1 MNFMRPVEN
10 QFRGIK
16 SKMFSLYVAEDDS
29 LKYVLTLGEPVE
41 KYIYKPSE
49 NKILWLN
56 SMVSAELMEQY
67 ALWVVNLKNIRIARL
82 TEELKE

>member
-1 MNFMRPVEN
+1 MRPVEN

>member
-1 MNFMRPVEN
+1 MNFMKPVEN

-56 SMVSAELMEQY
+56 SMVSTELME
-67 ALWVVNLKNIRIARL
+67 
-82 TEELKE
+82 

>member
-1 MNFMRPVEN
+1 
-10 QFRGIK
+10 
-16 SKMFSLYVAEDDS
+16 MFSLYVAEDDS

>member
-1 MNFMRPVEN
+1 MNFMKPVEN

-29 LKYVLTLGEPVE
+29 LKYVLTLGDPVE

-56 SMVSAELMEQY
+56 SMVSTELME
-67 ALWVVNLKNIRIARL
+67 
-82 TEELKE
+82 

>member
-1 MNFMRPVEN
+1 MNFMKPVEN

-29 LKYVLTLGEPVE
+29 LKYMLTLGEPVE

-49 NKILWLN
+49 NHILWLN
-56 SMVSAELMEQY
+56 SMVSTKLMD
-67 ALWVVNLKNIRIARL
+67 
-82 TEELKE
+82 

>member
-1 MNFMRPVEN
+1 MKPVEN

-56 SMVSAELMEQY
+56 SMVSTELME
-67 ALWVVNLKNIRIARL
+67 
-82 TEELKE
+82 